1 MTTKQQLRKEYLAK
15 RTALTGDSYT
25 VLNQQ
30 LLQQFK
36 TLNFAGVTCIHI
48 FLPMIS
54 RKEPDTQLLINWL
67 KATHPGIRLAYPKA
81 DFLDFTILNFF
92 DDAGLRL
99 EINAQGITEPVK
111 GNTVDIAAIDMVIV
125 PLLVFDKRGY
135 RVGYGKGFY
144 DRFMAKCKPET
155 RFIGISLFEPVDSIE
170 DIDNYDIP
178 LHQCITPQKIWQF

>member
-1 MTTKQQLRKEYLAK
+1 MNKQQLRKEYLAK

-36 TLNFAGVTCIHI
+36 TLNFARVTCIHI

-99 EINAQGITEPVK
+99 EINAHGITEPVK

-144 DRFMAKCKPET
+144 DRFMAKCKPGT
-155 RFIGISLFEPVDSIE
+155 WFIGLSLFEPVDSIE